1 MEYTK
6 VWNLHSKDCKRS
18 WTISRKLWLHFIL
31 RSHFKVCNKKSEL
44 CFCNILVF
52 SHHIYFDCIAVCT
65 KASGAL
71 LPATAVLC
79 KKMSFYL
86 ILQTSLE
93 NTSQGG
99 KSKKSIW
106 QPTRWTEYLYIV
118 GTLRVSGIRISELLS
133 KNCGQIAVSGHKVH
147 SIIGISWKT
156 YHLKVV
162 PLRKVI
168 TQSVKFS
175 YFPLALRSNFQK
187 LFKTLWKIFLALST
201 TVL

>member
-6 VWNLHSKDCKRS
+6 VWNLHFKYFKRS

-31 RSHFKVCNKKSEL
+31 RSHLNVCNEKSEL
-44 CFCNILVF
+44 CFYNILVF
-52 SHHIYFDCIAVCT
+52 SHYIYFDCIAVCT

-71 LPATAVLC
+71 LPATVVLC
-79 KKMSFYL
+79 KKMFFCL

-106 QPTRWTEYLYIV
+106 QPTRWTEYLYII

-133 KNCGQIAVSGHKVH
+133 KNCGQIAVNGHKVH
-147 SIIGISWKT
+147 STIGISGKT

-168 TQSVKFS
+168 TQSVKFL

-187 LFKTLWKIFLALST
+187 LFKTL
-201 TVL
+201 